1 MRYHVRS
8 IPITTSATPDY
19 SVGDNVG
26 GTFTIT
32 PQVTLGMGVK
42 LMTLTVLD
50 QAAQSPGLR
59 IIFFG
64 SKPTGTYTDNS
75 ALDLSAADLPTIIG
89 QIKISSSDWEIDVAD
104 SYGIVNISGLHMVL
118 GPAISD
124 TGGGANV
131 NQFPNRTIY
140 GAIVADTTYN
150 AGATNDLTLNIGYE
164 EGSD

>member
-19 SVGDNVG
+19 SVGDNIG
-26 GTFTIT
+26 ATFTIA
-32 PQVTLGMGVK
+32 PQVTLGMGIK
-42 LMTLTVLD
+42 LMSVTVLD

-64 SKPTGTYTDNS
+64 SKPTGTYTDNV
-75 ALDLSAADLPTIIG
+75 ALDLSAADLTNIIG
-89 QIKISSSDWEIDVAD
+89 QVKISSSDWEITD
-104 SYGIVNISGLHMVL
+104 SYGIVNVTGLQMVL

-150 AGATNDLTLNIGYE
+150 AGATNDITINIGYE

>member
-8 IPITTSATPDY
+8 IPITTSASPDY
-19 SVGDNVG
+19 AVGDNIG
-26 GTFTIT
+26 TTFTIT
-32 PQVTLGMGVK
+32 PQVTLGMGIK
-42 LMTLTVLD
+42 LMSVTVLD

-75 ALDLSAADLPTIIG
+75 ALDLSAADLPNIIG
-89 QIKISSSDWEIDVAD
+89 QVKISSSDWEITD
-104 SYGIVNISGLHMVL
+104 SYGIVNVTGLQMVL

-150 AGATNDLTLNIGYE
+150 AGATNDITINIGYE